1 MYSDVKSVQYLV
13 AMLKEYNIRNIVL
26 SAGTRQIAVAASVEA
41 DPFFRC
47 YSIVDERSAAFFA
60 LGIIQET
67 NEPCVIVCTSG
78 TASCNY
84 LSATTEA
91 YYQHR
96 KLVVITTDR
105 EPCML
110 NQREDQMIPQFNM
123 YGDIVKSNITLPI
136 IKDESDARYCIRL
149 LNEAFLQL
157 NEGNG
162 GPIHINVPILPG
174 MESSI
179 NTENLPEIPPPIH
192 IIQKDSDVADIRQ
205 LLKSKRVLIQYGR
218 YDGPDKEEVQLIE
231 KFVQLYGAVVVCDHL
246 SNVNSRWVVKP
257 YYFLH
262 VARWEDF
269 WDCFPDIVILMNG
282 ITSLELKSSF
292 KGSTKEFESWL
303 VSSDGNIEDPYYNL
317 RNIFKMDNKTFFQKC
332 IEQNGV
338 SVSSHSYL
346 NKWRKYVKLAEV
358 GELKYTDIYVI
369 KNVLE
374 RIPENTTLF
383 LGNSSTIR
391 FAQYFGIK
399 DNIKVFCNFEK
410 EGIDGTFSSFI
421 GHAAVNKTLSFLI
434 IGDLSFFYDMNAIW
448 NNYIGNHIRI
458 LLNNNMCGALMHYY
472 TGETRYPLLNKSAAA
487 MHETTAKG
495 WAESRGFLYL
505 EAHNEK
511 EFNRN
516 LDKFMVLESE
526 KPIIFEV
533 FTDVKMNKAEY
544 DRISSREAFGNVVC
558 ENKNLFDELEIESMP
573 IEDMVFDNDEAG
585 VDELNISEQN
595 VDVEKE
601 SIIEELE
608 RIKNSYTYKIGM
620 IFLYLPKKIVH
631 MWRKIF
637 R

>member
-13 AMLKEYNIRNIVL
+13 AMLKEYDIRNIVL

-41 DPFFRC
+41 DPFFQC

-67 NEPCVIVCTSG
+67 KKPCVIVCTSG

-84 LSATTEA
+84 LSATAEA

-96 KLVVITTDR
+96 KLIVITMDR

-123 YGDIVKSNITLPI
+123 YCDIVKSNIVLPV
-136 IKDESDARYCIRL
+136 IKDDSDARYCIRL

-157 NEGNG
+157 YEGDG
-162 GPIHINVPILPG
+162 GPIHINVPVLPG
-174 MESSI
+174 MESSV
-179 NTENLPEIPPPIH
+179 NTENLPEIPRIR
-192 IIQKDSDVADIRQ
+192 IIQKDSDVADIKY
-205 LLKSKRVLIQYGR
+205 LLKNKRILIQYGR
-218 YDGPDKEEVQLIE
+218 YDGPDEEEVQLIE
-231 KFVQLYGAVVVCDHL
+231 KFVQLYDAVVVCDHL
-246 SNVNSRWVVKP
+246 SNINSSWVVKP
-257 YYFLH
+257 YYYLH
-262 VARWEDF
+262 IARWEDF

-303 VSSDGNIEDPYYNL
+303 VSLDGNIEDPYYNL
-317 RNIFKMDNKTFFQKC
+317 RNIFKMDNKFFFKKC
-332 IEQNGV
+332 IEENV
-338 SVSSHSYL
+338 LPVSSHPYL
-346 NKWRKYVKLAEV
+346 HKWKTYVQLAEV
-358 GELKYTDIYVI
+358 GKLKYTDIYVI

-374 RIPENTTLF
+374 RIPENTILF

-391 FAQYFGIK
+391 FAQYFEIK
-399 DNIKVFCNFEK
+399 DSIKVFCNFEK
-410 EGIDGTFSSFI
+410 EGIDGTFSSFM
-421 GHAAVNKTLSFLI
+421 GHAAINKALSFLI

-487 MHETTAKG
+487 MHETSAKG

-505 EAHNEK
+505 SAHNEK
-511 EFNRN
+511 EFNRE
-516 LDKFMVLESE
+516 LEKFMVLESE

-533 FTDVKMNKAEY
+533 FTDVKVDKAEY
-544 DRISSREAFGNVVC
+544 DRISSREAFGDVVC
-558 ENKNLFDELEIESMP
+558 ANKNMFEELEAESMAIES
-573 IEDMVFDNDEAG
+573 ITSDNDEIG
-585 VDELNISEQN
+585 VHESNIIEQN
-595 VDVEKE
+595 VDIEKE
-601 SIIEELE
+601 SIVEELE
-608 RIKNSYTYKIGM
+608 RIKNSYTYKVGM
-620 IFLYLPKKIVH
+620 AFLYLPKKIMHV
-631 MWRKIF
+631 WRKIF